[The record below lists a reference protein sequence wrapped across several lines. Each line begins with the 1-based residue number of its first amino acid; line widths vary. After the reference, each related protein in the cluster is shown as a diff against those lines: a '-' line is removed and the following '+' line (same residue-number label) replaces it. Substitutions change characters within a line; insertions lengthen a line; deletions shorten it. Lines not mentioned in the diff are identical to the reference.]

1 LCEEEKDMHQV
12 ELNAAFREKKGKEA
26 NKKLKANG
34 TVPAIL
40 YGGEKDNISLTINA
54 KELAKVITDGGNAI
68 ISMTLTD
75 NMQETVVLKNWQL
88 HPYNGTI
95 LHADFYRISLED
107 SIVAKV
113 PVEIVG
119 VASGQKTGGVLDIS
133 LREITIRALPLQVPD
148 KFEINITH
156 LEVGDIIHVKDI
168 QIGEGI
174 EVLSDTE
181 QVVVTLTVPVV
192 EIVASEPAE
201 PEIVKKKKSGK

>member
-1 LCEEEKDMHQV
+1 MHQV